1 MSPSRQPWRAQL
13 RLAWRFALR
22 ELRGGLRGFRLFL
35 ACLALGVGVI
45 AAIGSIRA
53 SIEAGLSREGAS
65 LLGGDAELT
74 FTYRFASDAER
85 AWMADTATR
94 QSEVVEFRSM
104 AVVGEERAL
113 TQVKSVDAAYPL
125 RGAVTLVSGLPL
137 SDALAERDG
146 LPGAVMERVLADRL
160 GLQTGDAFQL
170 GTQAF
175 RLGGILAWEPDAA
188 GSGFSIGP
196 RTLVR
201 TKALAQSG
209 LLAPGTLFST
219 KYRLTLPRE
228 ADLAALKREASALF
242 SDSGMRWRDA
252 RNGAPGIARFVERLG
267 AFLVLVGL
275 SGLAVGGVGVSTA
288 VRAYL
293 AQKTETI
300 ATLRTLGAERRVIFL
315 TYFLQIGVLALC
327 GIALG
332 LVLGG
337 LGPLLLGPLIA
348 AQLPFPAVFSVYPG
362 ALAEAALYG
371 VLTALLFTLWPLA
384 RAERIR
390 AAALYRDAV
399 GGPLQWPAPRYIF
412 ATLMTLSL
420 LIAAAALFSGA
431 PRLALWTAGGL
442 IGALLVLLGAG
453 LAIGALAR
461 LGRRAARGKPAL
473 RWALASISAP
483 RTGAIPAVLALGLGL
498 TVLAAIGQI
507 DGNMRRAIA
516 GNLPD
521 VAPSYFF
528 VDIQRDQM
536 PDFLAR
542 VEGDPAVSKV
552 ENAPMLRGIITRIN
566 DRPAKEVA
574 GDHWVIRGDRGVT
587 YAAAKPS
594 STKITAGAWWP
605 EEYSGPPQISFAAEE
620 AEEMGLKLGDSMTVN
635 ILGRDI
641 TGTITSF
648 REVDFSNAGMGFILT
663 MNEAALRAA
672 PHSYIASVY
681 AAPEAEAMILRDVA
695 RAMPNVTAIR
705 VRDAINRV
713 SEILGQLAT
722 ATAYGA
728 AATLFTGFLVLLG
741 TAAAAEPERRYEAAL
756 LKTLGAPR
764 SQILRSFALR
774 SALLGAAA
782 GSVALMAGLLGAWSI
797 SHFVLETDFAV
808 IWPNAIGVVGGG
820 ILVTLFAGLAYALRP
835 LAARPAQVLR
845 SRE

>member
-1 MSPSRQPWRAQL
+1 MSAGRGRVPGPF
-13 RLAWRFALR
+13 RLAWRFAWR
-22 ELRGGLRGFRLFL
+22 ELRGGLRGFRLLL

-53 SIEAGLSREGAS
+53 SIEAGLAREGAS

-74 FTYRFASDAER
+74 FTYRFATEAER
-85 AWMADTATR
+85 SWMAEVALA

-125 RGAVTLVSGLPL
+125 RGTVSLTSGLPL
-137 SDALAERDG
+137 AAALAEQDG

-160 GLQTGDAFQL
+160 GLTEGSL
-170 GTQAF
+170 F
-175 RLGGILAWEPDAA
+175 RLGSQEFRLSGILDWEPDAA

-201 TKALAQSG
+201 TEALAQSG
-209 LLAPGTLFST
+209 LLAPGTLYST
-219 KYRLTLPRE
+219 KYRLNLSPDQ
-228 ADLAALKREASALF
+228 DLTALEQQAKSLF
-242 SDSGMRWRDA
+242 AESGMRWRDA

-293 AQKTETI
+293 ATKTETI

-315 TYFLQIGVLALC
+315 TYFLQIGVLSLC

-332 LVLGG
+332 LLLGG
-337 LGPLLLGPLIA
+337 LVPVLLGPVIA
-348 AQLPFPAVFSVYPG
+348 AQLPFPAIFSVFPD
-362 ALAEAALYG
+362 ALLEAALYG
-371 VLTALLFTLWPLA
+371 VLTALLFTIWPLA

-399 GGPLQWPAPRYIF
+399 AGGVTWPAPRYII
-412 ATLMTLSL
+412 ATLLTLAILVGS
-420 LIAAAALFSGA
+420 AAGMSGA
-431 PRLALWTAGGL
+431 PQLALWTAAGL
-442 IGALLVLLGAG
+442 IAALLVLLMAGAAIGG
-453 LAIGALAR
+453 LAKLGNRLAR
-461 LGRRAARGKPAL
+461 GRPAL
-473 RWALASISAP
+473 RWGLASVAAT
-483 RTGAIPAVLALGLGL
+483 REGAMPTVLALGLGL

-528 VDIQRDQM
+528 VDIQRDQI
-536 PDFLAR
+536 PAFLDR

-552 ENAPMLRGIITRIN
+552 DSAPMLRGVITRIN
-566 DRPAKEVA
+566 DRPAREVA

-587 YAAAKPS
+587 YAAAKPA
-594 STKITAGAWWP
+594 TTTVTAGAWWP
-605 EEYSGPPQISFAAEE
+605 EDYEGAPQISFAAEE
-620 AEEMGLKLGDSMTVN
+620 AEEMGLSLGDSMTINV
-635 ILGRDI
+635 LGRDI
-641 TGTITSF
+641 TGTLTSF

-663 MNEAALRAA
+663 MNEAALRGA

-681 AAPEAEAMILRDVA
+681 AEADAEAGILRDVA

-705 VRDAINRV
+705 VRDAIDRV

-741 TAAAAEPERRYEAAL
+741 TAAAAEPARRYEAAL
-756 LKTLGAPR
+756 LKTLGASR
-764 SQILRSFALR
+764 GQILRSFALR
-774 SALLGAAA
+774 SAILGAAA
-782 GSVALMAGLLGAWSI
+782 GGVALLAGILGAWSV
-797 SHFVLETDFAV
+797 SRFVFETDYAV
-808 IWPNAIGVVGGG
+808 IWPNALGVIGGG
-820 ILVTLFAGLAYALRP
+820 ILVTLLAGLAYAWRP
-835 LAARPAQVLR
+835 LIARPAQVLR
-845 SRE
+845 ARD